1 MEITE
6 VFATV
11 VDDTHMATQDPEA
24 DAAAPDA
31 YEELLERN
39 RRLTNLGYAR
49 MYLNW
54 DQQVMMPEGGAPGR
68 AQQLS
73 ALSATSHELLV
84 DDDVAAWLDELDDAD
99 LSGEQAA
106 CVREIR
112 REYEREA
119 NVPSELTERLTR
131 TAAEN
136 QQIWQDA
143 KAENDFASFAPRL
156 ETMRDLQ
163 REKAEYI
170 DPDENPYTVLYDGSH
185 PYVSIETMEDIFETL
200 RAEIPPLVEEIRENG
215 RELADPWEDEYSEDD
230 QRELC
235 EAALDFLGYDW
246 DRGRLDTAPHPFMAG
261 TQFDARVTTR
271 FKPTD
276 PMDALTA
283 TIHEMG
289 HATYQLGLREDAY
302 GTPLGNARMSIHE
315 SQSRFWENHV
325 GRTKPFWEVFLP
337 TFTEHVDGHDDLT
350 VEEIHEAANRIYP
363 NNLIRVEA
371 DELTYHM
378 HIILRC
384 EIDRAFV
391 GGEIESDE
399 IPGLWN
405 DKMEEYLGVRPETD
419 AEGCLQDIH
428 WTSGFASFQTYTL
441 GSVVAAQLDAA
452 IREDLDVDGLVREEQ
467 FEPIHEWMT
476 EQVHQHG
483 QRYTTPELIE
493 RATGEELSAEPF
505 VEYLRGKFED
515 LYDL

>member
-1 MEITE
+1 
-6 VFATV
+6 
-11 VDDTHMATQDPEA
+11 MATTEST
-24 DAAAPDA
+24 PDA
-31 YEELLERN
+31 ETAYEQLLERS
-39 RRLTNLGYAR
+39 RRLTNLQYAS

-84 DDDVAAWLDELDDAD
+84 EDDVATWLDALEDAD
-99 LSGEQAA
+99 LSDEQAA
-106 CVREIR
+106 NVREIR
-112 REYEREA
+112 RQYEREA
-119 NVPSELTERLTR
+119 NVPSELTEKLTQ

-136 QQIWQDA
+136 QQIWQEA
-143 KAENDFASFAPRL
+143 KAEDDFESFAPRL
-156 ETMRDLQ
+156 ERVRDLQ
-163 REKAEYI
+163 REKAGYV
-170 DPDENPYTVLYDGSH
+170 DPDKNPYTVLYEGSH
-185 PYVSIETMEDIFETL
+185 PYVPIETMEDIFETL
-200 RAEIPPLVEEIRENG
+200 REELPPLVEEIRESG
-215 RELADPWEDEYSEDD
+215 RDLADPWEGEYPDDD
-230 QRELC
+230 QRDLC
-235 EAALDFLGYDW
+235 EAALSFLGYDW

-261 TQFDARVTTR
+261 SQFDARVTTR
-271 FKPTD
+271 FNETD

-289 HATYQLGLREDAY
+289 HATYQLGLRQDEY
-302 GTPLGNARMSIHE
+302 GTPLGAPRMSIHE
-315 SQSRFWENHV
+315 SQSRFWENHI

-337 TFTEHVDGHDDLT
+337 TFTEHIDGHDDVT
-350 VEEIHEAANRIYP
+350 AQEMYEAANRIYP

-391 GGEIESDE
+391 EGEIEVDE

-405 DKMEEYLGVRPETD
+405 DKMDEYLGVRPETD
-419 AEGCLQDIH
+419 SEGCLQDIH
-428 WTSGFASFQTYTL
+428 WTSGFAGFQGYTL

-452 IREDLDVDGLVREEQ
+452 IRDDLDVDELVREEN

-476 EQVHQHG
+476 ENVHQQG

-493 RATGEELSAEPF
+493 RATGQELSAEPF
-505 VEYLRGKFED
+505 VEYAREKFTS